1 VSRRLVESHGGTIAL
16 AQDHDGTTLVT
27 FTLPGEG

>member
-1 VSRRLVESHGGTIAL
+1 VCRRVVESHGGTIAL
-16 AQDHDGTTLVT
+16 TQDDDGTTLVT